1 MEDEHGIVSNDEHIH
16 VEDNNNNSN
25 SNCNSNCNEKENEHN
40 KINEDN
46 LNALNG
52 EVDDYVTDSDG
63 DNKDKDVDGVDD
75 SDDKYMSN
83 AATSRN
89 NKNTVNNVNNVNSVN
104 TSNNQHIHT
113 TSSLYH
119 QQLHHHQRHHPN
131 LILHTAS
138 SSNEIFGTPSIHDK
152 LRSMQSD
159 IDIREKQFREVVN
172 ENTLLKT
179 ELLTLQDTLTSK
191 TALIEEYESTFE
203 STNLK
208 LKQLSETVST
218 LQKQKDNLLQQVNE
232 YETELQKQKIL
243 HEDFESHSKSLNQFK
258 EHVAT
263 LQNEYSKKETNLTLK
278 YKEKENEIKLEFTQ
292 QLAKLT
298 QQVDELTIE
307 NEKLKFE
314 LSNNKINIDTYIT
327 QIEEKETA
335 MNEQLRLKN
344 KELQKQ
350 SEIINEYEQRLATMQ
365 KTFQQQKQLFENDIE
380 QLTHQNEGITAE
392 LDDKSNMN
400 YDMQSKLNELS
411 QQYESVCAQF
421 KECTVSLTNKDKVI
435 EQLKHQIESMNN
447 EMLSRETEFD
457 MLDKQKHKDVQEY
470 TTQLQLL
477 IDEKTTVEKLNAE
490 LNENL
495 MLANDKIK
503 ELRDFINDKF
513 NSMKHT
519 LYKENCKNQN
529 LENKFKGVIRQMK
542 QREKSLIEEN
552 MTLKEMLSD
561 KDVQSEQIEQ
571 HYQNQIKNISF
582 YHAVNPS
589 SATLNTYHN
598 GNSNVNSN
606 SQQQQQQ
613 LHQLVHNNSAVN
625 TRGNYNL
632 NASHYNVVGSNSC
645 YGVGMS
651 NGNRYGSNVYDD
663 PKEEEQRKT
672 LEDFKMLLNNI
683 DEKLDL
689 PEITEGNGYY

>member
-1 MEDEHGIVSNDEHIH
+1 MEDEHGIVNNDEHIH
-16 VEDNNNNSN
+16 VEDNNNSNNNSN
-25 SNCNSNCNEKENEHN
+25 SNNNAKENEHN

-63 DNKDKDVDGVDD
+63 DNKDNDG
-75 SDDKYMSN
+75 DKYMSN

-89 NKNTVNNVNNVNSVN
+89 NNINNVN
-104 TSNNQHIHT
+104 TQHKHT
-113 TSSLYH
+113 TSSLYY
-119 QQLHHHQRHHPN
+119 QQLHHHQRRHPN

-159 IDIREKQFREVVN
+159 IDIREKQFREIVN

-191 TALIEEYESTFE
+191 TALIEEYENTFE

-327 QIEEKETA
+327 QIEEKETT

-350 SEIINEYEQRLATMQ
+350 SEIINEYEQQLATMQ

-380 QLTHQNEGITAE
+380 QLTHQNKGITAE

-552 MTLKEMLSD
+552 MTLKEMLND
-561 KDVQSEQIEQ
+561 KDVQSEQMEQ

-598 GNSNVNSN
+598 GNSNVSN
-606 SQQQQQQ
+606 NQQQQH
-613 LHQLVHNNSAVN
+613 HQLVHNNSAVN

-632 NASHYNVVGSNSC
+632 NVSHYNV
-645 YGVGMS
+645 GVGMS

-663 PKEEEQRKT
+663 PKEEEQKKT

>member
-1 MEDEHGIVSNDEHIH
+1 MEVSDSNQINEEQIADQMNDINN
-16 VEDNNNNSN
+16 DN
-25 SNCNSNCNEKENEHN
+25 N

-52 EVDDYVTDSDG
+52 EADDYVTDSDG
-63 DNKDKDVDGVDD
+63 DNKDNDNDNDG
-75 SDDKYMSN
+75 DKYMSH
-83 AATSRN
+83 APTSRN
-89 NKNTVNNVNNVNSVN
+89 NNNNNNTINNVN
-104 TSNNQHIHT
+104 TQHMHT

-327 QIEEKETA
+327 QIEEKETT

-350 SEIINEYEQRLATMQ
+350 SEIINEYEQQLATMQ
-365 KTFQQQKQLFENDIE
+365 KTFQKQKQLFENDIE
-380 QLTHQNEGITAE
+380 QLTHQNKGITAE

-457 MLDKQKHKDVQEY
+457 MHDKQKHKDVQEY

-561 KDVQSEQIEQ
+561 KDVQSEQMEQ

-598 GNSNVNSN
+598 GNSNVSN
-606 SQQQQQQ
+606 NQQQQ
-613 LHQLVHNNSAVN
+613 HQLEHNNSAVN

-632 NASHYNVVGSNSC
+632 NVSHYNVGGSNSY
-645 YGVGMS
+645 YGLGIS

-663 PKEEEQRKT
+663 PKEEEQKKT

>member
-1 MEDEHGIVSNDEHIH
+1 MEDEHGIVNNDEHIH
-16 VEDNNNNSN
+16 VEDNNNSNNNSN
-25 SNCNSNCNEKENEHN
+25 NNAKENEHN

-63 DNKDKDVDGVDD
+63 DNKDKDG
-75 SDDKYMSN
+75 DKYMSN

-89 NKNTVNNVNNVNSVN
+89 NNINNVN
-104 TSNNQHIHT
+104 TQHMHT

-119 QQLHHHQRHHPN
+119 QQLHHHQRRHPN

-159 IDIREKQFREVVN
+159 IDIREKQFREIVN

-208 LKQLSETVST
+208 VKQLIETVST

-258 EHVAT
+258 EHVTT

-327 QIEEKETA
+327 QIEEKETT

-350 SEIINEYEQRLATMQ
+350 SEIINEYEQQLATMQ

-380 QLTHQNEGITAE
+380 QLTHQNKGITAE

-561 KDVQSEQIEQ
+561 KDVQSEQMEQ

-598 GNSNVNSN
+598 GNSNVSN
-606 SQQQQQQ
+606 NQQQQH
-613 LHQLVHNNSAVN
+613 HQLVHNNSAVN

-632 NASHYNVVGSNSC
+632 NVSHYNV
-645 YGVGMS
+645 GVGMS

-663 PKEEEQRKT
+663 PKEEEQKKT